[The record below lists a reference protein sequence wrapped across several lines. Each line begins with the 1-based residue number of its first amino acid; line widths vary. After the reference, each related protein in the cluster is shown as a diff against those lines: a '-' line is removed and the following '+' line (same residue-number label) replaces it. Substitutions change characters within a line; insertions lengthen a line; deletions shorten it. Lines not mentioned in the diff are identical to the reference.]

1 MKPFKISVCIP
12 TYNQC
17 KYLGIA
23 IQSVI
28 NQTMPIDEI
37 IVSNDCSTDDT
48 RIILDNLARNI
59 PAIKHVHQPVNLG
72 MVKNIKAVMEM
83 SEGDFIIMLDSDDKL
98 RPEYAEQ
105 LLNQLILHPE
115 AGYAH
120 AAVQQIDQDG
130 KFQKIRNLSR
140 MSGYENSNTALK
152 NAVKGYK
159 VAANIIMFRR
169 EALIKVN
176 FAPSPINFAND
187 FYLIASIISAGYGNI
202 YLDKVLAEYRVWN
215 DIGQVRKKRKL
226 VEIAGLNKV
235 ITDVLE
241 PAYKIRNWSLKPIFQ
256 MRQAIAIQHSDC
268 LAWSIYTESEKTELK
283 KVILELDSSRK
294 VKIIGF
300 LYHKGF
306 GFIITIYRNLKK
318 CIKLILKDLFGY
330 FRKYVSRSVSI
341 PT

>member
-1 MKPFKISVCIP
+1 MEPFKISVCIP
-12 TYNQC
+12 TYNQS

-23 IQSVI
+23 IQSVL
-28 NQTMPIDEI
+28 NQTIPINEI

-48 RIILDNLARNI
+48 RIILDNLARDI
-59 PAIKHVHQPVNLG
+59 PIIKHVHQPVNLG

-83 SEGDFIIMLDSDDKL
+83 AQGDFIIMLDSDDRL

-105 LLNQLILHPE
+105 LSNQLILHPD

-120 AAVQQIDQDG
+120 AAVQQIDQNG
-130 KFQKIRNLSR
+130 NFQKIRNLSR
-140 MSGYENSNTALK
+140 ISGYENSSIALK
-152 NAVKGYK
+152 KAAKGYK

-187 FYLIASIISAGYGNI
+187 FYLIASIISTGYGNI

-226 VEIAGLNKV
+226 IEITGLNRV

-241 PAYKIRNWSLKPIFQ
+241 PAYKIRNWSFKPIIQ
-256 MRQAIAIQHSDC
+256 MRKSLAIQHSDC
-268 LAWSIYTESEKTELK
+268 LAWSIYSDSEKTELK
-283 KVILELDSSRK
+283 KAIFELDSSRK
-294 VKIIGF
+294 VKIISF
-300 LYHKGF
+300 LYQKGF
-306 GFIITIYRNLKK
+306 GFIIDSYKHLKGS
-318 CIKLILKDLFGY
+318 IKLILKVLYDY
-330 FRKYVSRSVSI
+330 YRKYITRSL
-341 PT
+341 PLAN